1 MIKYKYTAPVLILI
15 KNILH
20 LELYTHDNFKE
31 TKTFTLLI
39 LDIQKLYIGE

>member
-1 MIKYKYTAPVLILI
+1 MIKYKYTVPVLILI

-31 TKTFTLLI
+31 TKTFTLLV
-39 LDIQKLYIGE
+39 LDI